1 MSTNGVLATFFG
13 SEEFPVQWA
22 NEEEKNLHWFYD
34 DAHCPNPLSP
44 MYAGIGWW
52 GPTCEY
58 MYRRFGAPF
67 GKTWLGKIVNGYLYT
82 AVVPRAPEEAGL
94 IAPYYGLVMSTYA
107 KEFLGWWRTRYLPEI
122 KRNFEYLDTF
132 ALDTAS
138 LPELMIHLEEA
149 LDIHERHL
157 RIHWILNLAQFQAS
171 LDFGAAVS
179 EVIGQVDPALTGRIL
194 ISVEDRN
201 WDAIEDL
208 WKLKEQVKADK
219 QLKGL
224 FDQGETAKDIMPAL
238 EANAK
243 GKAFMQKVHEYARE
257 YGVKAMYCHEWI
269 NKQWVEDVTPIVE
282 TVKAYVTTDYDYP
295 PTIKHARE
303 DQAAAIKELRKLVPA
318 TATQAQRDK
327 FEKALELVLLMMPLT
342 PDHHFYLDQGT
353 NGRVRPVFLGLGR
366 HLVEKGL
373 CLDPEDVLYLNYD
386 QLRYYVSNPKT
397 AENPNGYDGMALI
410 KKARREREEAWKVR
424 PVDWIGT
431 VSEWSLYQE
440 PYKTLWGYPD
450 RFLKAKEKA
459 NEPAD
464 TINGLAAAAG
474 VAEGKARVV
483 TSPDEFDQ
491 VKQGEIMVC
500 IMTNPAWVIVFT
512 KLSAVVSDSG
522 GVLAHPAIVAREFGI
537 PAVVGTKN
545 ATKRIH
551 TGDLIRVNGSTGV
564 VEIIQR
570 ANGAKA

>member
-1 MSTNGVLATFFG
+1 MSANGVLATFFG
-13 SEEFPVQWA
+13 DGKFPVQWQS
-22 NEEEKNLHWFYD
+22 EEEKSLHWFYD

-44 MYAGIGWW
+44 MYASIGWW

-67 GKTWLGKIVNGYLYT
+67 GKNWLGKVVNGYLYT
-82 AVVPRAPEEAGL
+82 AVVPRDPQEAGL

-107 KEFLGWWRTRYLPEI
+107 KEFLGWWRDRYLPEI
-122 KRNFEYLDTF
+122 KRNFAYLDSF
-132 ALDTAS
+132 PAETAS

-179 EVIGQVDPALTGRIL
+179 EVIGQVDPALIGRIL

-201 WDAIEDL
+201 WDAIEAL
-208 WKLKEQVKADK
+208 WQLKETGNADPALKAI
-219 QLKGL
+219 
-224 FDQGETAKDIMPAL
+224 FDRHETAREIIPAL
-238 EANAK
+238 QAS
-243 GKAFMQKVHEYARE
+243 GTGRAFMEKVQEYAQE
-257 YGVKAMYCHEWI
+257 YGYKAMYVHEWI

-282 TVKAYVTTDYDYP
+282 TVKGYLAADYDYP
-295 PTIKHARE
+295 STHQRARE
-303 DQAAAIKELRKLVPA
+303 DQAAAIEELRALIPA
-318 TATQAQRDK
+318 TATDAQREK
-327 FEKALELVLLMMPLT
+327 FETALDLVLRMMPLT

-353 NGRVRPVFLGLGR
+353 NGRIRQVFLGLGR
-366 HLVEKGL
+366 HLASKGL
-373 CLDPEDVLYLNYD
+373 VLDPEDVLYLTYD
-386 QLRYYVSNPKT
+386 QLRYYIANPKT
-397 AENPNGYDGMALI
+397 ADNPDGFDGMALI

-450 RFLKAKEKA
+450 RFLKAQEKA
-459 NEPAD
+459 AEPAD
-464 TINGLAAAAG
+464 RINGLAAAAG
-474 VAEGKARVV
+474 VAEGRARVV
-483 TSPDEFDQ
+483 VGPEDFDQ

-500 IMTNPAWVIVFT
+500 IMTNPAWVVVFT
-512 KLSAVVSDSG
+512 KLAAVVSDSG
-522 GVLAHPAIVAREFGI
+522 GVLAHPAVVAREFGI

-545 ATKRIH
+545 ATERIH
-551 TGDLIRVNGSTGV
+551 TGDWIRVSGSTGV
-564 VEIIQR
+564 VEVLQR
-570 ANGAKA
+570 ANDAGA